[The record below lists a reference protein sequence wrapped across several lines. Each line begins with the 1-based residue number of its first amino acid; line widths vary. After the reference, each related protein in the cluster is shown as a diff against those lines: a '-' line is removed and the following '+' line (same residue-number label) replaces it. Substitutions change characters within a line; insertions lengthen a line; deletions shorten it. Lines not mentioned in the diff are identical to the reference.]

1 MRRTK
6 PRTKGEF
13 TVTENEQ
20 KRLQQIREKIALM
33 REQEKV
39 ILAKDKQRQRKERT
53 HRLIQNG
60 ALAEKYLQCE
70 NITPQ
75 EFEKLLRAIVDS
87 PAVKEILSQ
96 SKT

>member
-1 MRRTK
+1 
-6 PRTKGEF
+6 
-13 TVTENEQ
+13 VTENEQ

-70 NITPQ
+70 SITPQ
-75 EFEKLLRAIVDS
+75 EFEKLLKTIVDIQ
-87 PAVKEILSQ
+87 AVKEILCQ